1 MMGDN
6 LIYRVSQQVLDRMLS
21 VRILKKIVKLKGDL
35 HWFGNVKNFYELFSP
50 FVTFRYFF
58 AKTCLDTRYQ
68 PQALFLFFSFDLLN

>member
-35 HWFGNVKNFYELFSP
+35 HWFGNVNKLLRIIF
-50 FVTFRYFF
+50 TFR
-58 AKTCLDTRYQ
+58 DI
-68 PQALFLFFSFDLLN
+68 